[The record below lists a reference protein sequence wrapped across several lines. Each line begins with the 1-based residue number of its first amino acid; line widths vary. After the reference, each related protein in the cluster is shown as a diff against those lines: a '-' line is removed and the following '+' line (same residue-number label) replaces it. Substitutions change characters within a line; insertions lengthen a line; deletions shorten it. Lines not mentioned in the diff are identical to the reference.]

1 MPPNVIPQSQTQLL
15 ALFYNSITSLNPNL
29 VPSIPGGDFYF
40 IGNGTSQV
48 VASGL
53 QDVQLFYNDIFP
65 ASSSGTA
72 LDKHAAALGMTPRMG
87 ALPSLGTVTLVSTG
101 SSSASHTVVAGTLL
115 QSNVTNNQYQTT
127 EDVIIPIST
136 VLNTV
141 TLPIVSIL
149 LGTGTESPNGDV
161 LVFATP
167 FTVPTGHL
175 ISDATVTGNMLAGSD
190 IENDQQFA
198 LRIFNFAQNP
208 RGGGSPGDYI
218 GWCFLGSP
226 NITQATIIQTNSI
239 GNNNILFP
247 IVLSG
252 NSNNNYYVDGNISN
266 GFAQTPAPINR
277 TTASLDIANVQTYI
291 DGVKPEND
299 NPFVLTVATYEFS
312 NSMPSAR
319 IVNTTVTGTY
329 FNINVSLSPG
339 LTLSTQLTLPD
350 LPSPGYI
357 TVENLIQREFRRGIL
372 TSPLGGISIILN
384 PDLVNQFLVIS
395 DIEDVILQGLANT
408 PNLQGNFASILIAI
422 QITYFP
428 GGISNPNPGYIAV
441 PSLQSSTIFK
451 IVSSS
456 WEAYLVYD
464 VDYAILTVLD
474 NSQP

>member
-1 MPPNVIPQSQTQLL
+1 MPPNIIPQSQTQLA

-40 IGNGTSQV
+40 TANATTQV
-48 VASGL
+48 NAAVI
-53 QDVQLFYNDIFP
+53 QDIQLVYNDIFP
-65 ASSSGTA
+65 ASSSGNA
-72 LDKHAAALGMTPRMG
+72 LDKHAAALGMTRRMG
-87 ALPSLGTVTLVSTG
+87 ALPSLGTVTLVSSG
-101 SSSASHTVVAGTLL
+101 SSSASHTITAGTLL

-141 TLPIVSIL
+141 TLSVASIL

-161 LVFATP
+161 LTFATP
-167 FTVPTGHL
+167 FTIPTAHL
-175 ISDATVTGNMLAGSD
+175 ISEATVTGNMLAGSD
-190 IENDQQFA
+190 IEDDQQFA

-218 GWCFLGSP
+218 GWCFLGST
-226 NITQATIIQTNSI
+226 NVTQATIIQTNSI

-266 GFAQTPAPINR
+266 SFAQTPAPINR
-277 TTASLDIANVQTYI
+277 TTSSLDIANVQAYI

-319 IVNTTVTGTY
+319 IVNTIVTGTF

-339 LTLSTQLTLPD
+339 LALSTQLTLPD

-357 TVENLIQREFRRGIL
+357 TVENLIKREFRRGIL

-384 PDLVNQFLVIS
+384 PNPANQFLVIS
-395 DIEDVILQGLANT
+395 DIEDVVLQGLANT

-428 GGISNPNPGYIAV
+428 GGLPNPTPEYIAI

-451 IVSSS
+451 IVGSS
-456 WEAYLVYD
+456 WETYLVYD
-464 VDYAILTVLD
+464 VDYTILNVID